1 VAGRRL
7 GLRGDRGSIPMA
19 LLVVIVMGGLL
30 TVLLSRTVMEQRSTQ
45 RDNEFTTAL
54 HAAEIGFD
62 DAVFRLNNH
71 LVVGDDDEGA
81 GEVDGYAYEW
91 GVERAGAA
99 WRAWST
105 GTGPNGVARTI
116 SADVTDR
123 PIFDLALAT
132 HLGVNF
138 SGGNTADSYNSAT
151 GANGTTCSMGASPST
166 GCFGIIASNGVIHM
180 GSASGVPNYADRVQV
195 YDWGNPTNTGAGR
208 CTHANNTYCQE
219 PFRRNYEDP
228 LDIRGRVGFAED
240 LAAACTA
247 AGAWTSWKATDVAP
261 GNGAGQNR
269 WATMPSTPDVTL
281 GDGTPVFCFSELT
294 LDTNIEM
301 PSGFDDY
308 VVSVRD
314 RLYVGGQLEV
324 NCPSC
329 KSNAAFGSAAK
340 PFPRARNLQ
349 IFTMAEDTCAGNAN
363 CYAVRILQQ
372 THFAGTIYA
381 PDATCGSQTGG
392 THIYG
397 SLICNFVTNA
407 GNWSFHYDEDLMDG
421 LSTNEYFV
429 SRWTEE

>member
-219 PFRRNYEDP
+219 PFRRNYE
-228 LDIRGRVGFAED
+228 
-240 LAAACTA
+240 
-247 AGAWTSWKATDVAP
+247 
-261 GNGAGQNR
+261 
-269 WATMPSTPDVTL
+269 
-281 GDGTPVFCFSELT
+281 
-294 LDTNIEM
+294 
-301 PSGFDDY
+301 
-308 VVSVRD
+308 
-314 RLYVGGQLEV
+314 
-324 NCPSC
+324 
-329 KSNAAFGSAAK
+329 

-381 PDATCGSQTGG
+381 PDATCGSQTWNPHLRIAHLQLRHG
-392 THIYG
+392 TG
-397 SLICNFVTNA
+397 A
-407 GNWSFHYDEDLMDG
+407 GAPVHQRVSQVAG
-421 LSTNEYFV
+421 PQQCS
-429 SRWTEE
+429 SRWA